1 MYLAHNC
8 CSDYVRTPSCK
19 RRWLSKYFDE
29 IETTPCFISEYSK
42 CSSCVARVSPDSSVS
57 TMIVT
62 GRVPCDP
69 MTATREKIGLSFTRL
84 PEDQAYALLRLFNTF
99 LQTGYCALC
108 YIFDNQT
115 KRQHEIGHCPLMCS
129 RGGTFDV
136 RCFRCAG
143 AHKSRQCPVPHRF
156 KDGTF
161 CFVCCCVYKVGSV
174 QLHMPGPCAHG
185 AKDRLFISCWFAKR
199 NLETLP
205 SDVKEKYSVPLA
217 YTDDGFLHWLLTQD
231 EGNLLQNNLKLFG
244 DLMNWNWRMGGY

>member
-115 KRQHEIGHCPLMCS
+115 KRQHELGHCPLMCS

>member
-115 KRQHEIGHCPLMCS
+115 KRQHELGHCPLMCS

-174 QLHMPGPCAHG
+174 QLHMPGPCARG
-185 AKDRLFISCWFAKR
+185 AAG
-199 NLETLP
+199 TAP
-205 SDVKEKYSVPLA
+205 
-217 YTDDGFLHWLLTQD
+217 
-231 EGNLLQNNLKLFG
+231 
-244 DLMNWNWRMGGY
+244 

>member
-19 RRWLSKYFDE
+19 RCWLSKYFDE

-42 CSSCVARVSPDSSVS
+42 CSLCVARVSPDPSVS

-217 YTDDGFLHWLLTQD
+217 YTDDGFFELALDTRRR
-231 EGNLLQNNLKLFG
+231 KSFAK
-244 DLMNWNWRMGGY
+244 

>member
-1 MYLAHNC
+1 MYLANC

-19 RRWLSKYFDE
+19 RRWLSKYFDD

-42 CSSCVARVSPDSSVS
+42 CSSCVARVSPDPSVS
-57 TMIVT
+57 TMIAT

-69 MTATREKIGLSFTRL
+69 MTATREKIGLSFTRI

-99 LQTGYCALC
+99 LQTGYCSLC
-108 YIFDNQT
+108 YIFANQT
-115 KRQHEIGHCPLMCS
+115 KRQHELGHCPLMCS
-129 RGGTFDV
+129 SGGTFDV
-136 RCFRCAG
+136 KCFRCAG

-156 KDGTF
+156 EDGTF
-161 CFVCCCVYKVGSV
+161 CFICCCVYKVGSV
-174 QLHMPGPCAHG
+174 QLHMPGPCTHG

-199 NLETLP
+199 HLETLT
-205 SDVKEKYSVPLA
+205 SEVKEKYSVPLA
-217 YTDDGFLHWLLTQD
+217 YTDDGFFHWLLTKD

>member
-19 RRWLSKYFDE
+19 RCWLSKYFDE